1 MEKLE
6 IRIAKK
12 EDASRLLEIY
22 APYVKTTP
30 ITFEYEVPSLE
41 EFQTRIETISESYPY
56 LVAVVEGEI
65 AGYAYATAFK
75 SRAAY
80 QWAVETSIY
89 LDGNFHGK
97 GIARAL
103 YEKLEAIL
111 KRQNIYTL
119 SACIT
124 YPNNQSISF
133 HEKSGYLT
141 VAHFHKCGFK
151 LGQWR
156 DVVWM
161 EKTLQD
167 HPAIPEP
174 MIPFSDISCDYQ

>member
-1 MEKLE
+1 MDKLE
-6 IRIAKK
+6 IRIANR
-12 EDASRLLEIY
+12 EDATRLLEIY
-22 APYVKTTP
+22 EPYVKTTP

-41 EFQTRIETISESYPY
+41 EFENRIETISKSYPY
-56 LVAVVEGEI
+56 LVAVVAGEI

-89 LDGNFHGK
+89 LDGRFHGL

-103 YEKLEAIL
+103 FEKMEEIL
-111 KRQNIYTL
+111 KRQNITTL
-119 SACIT
+119 TACIT
-124 YPNNQSISF
+124 YPNDQSISF
-133 HEKSGYLT
+133 HEKFGYET

-151 LGQWR
+151 LGEWR
-156 DVVWM
+156 DVIWM

-167 HPAIPEP
+167 HPANPEP
-174 MIPFSDISCDYQ
+174 MIPFSEISCDYQ